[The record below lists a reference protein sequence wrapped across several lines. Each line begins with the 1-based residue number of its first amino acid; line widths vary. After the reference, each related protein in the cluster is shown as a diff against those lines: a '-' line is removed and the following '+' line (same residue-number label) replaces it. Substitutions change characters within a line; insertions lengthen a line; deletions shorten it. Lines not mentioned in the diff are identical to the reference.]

1 VALRQLNVRVPEDL
15 LEKFRRGA
23 KRRGLSQSEYLRFLT
38 QKDLEIPAKDLKS
51 VLPPAPSPSPAPA
64 DTQGEPAANGASSQA
79 PAAAGSDLDT
89 AQWLSGRA
97 RIPLPLA
104 RRAVSAGNLE
114 IDGVAVYSSRVD
126 RSRLRDGAVT
136 LNGRPI

>member
-38 QKDLEIPAKDLKS
+38 QKDLEIPASELKN
-51 VLPPAPSPSPAPA
+51 VLPAPEPPAAAP
-64 DTQGEPAANGASSQA
+64 DPQDGPAANGASSQA